1 MIAKHL
7 KVAVGFVAGLMLGAF
22 VLTAFA
28 QNAPRAS
35 SLPRYSV
42 QWESSQKLLLIT
54 DNSTNRLYL
63 YSNGKQGS
71 QLSRIIDLRQTG
83 AMLLRATTPSRKTA
97 PKPKTKTSKPKK
109 KGKTK
114 AKTKP
119 KKTSS

>member
-28 QNAPRAS
+28 QNAPRS
-35 SLPRYSV
+35 SSVPRYSV

-83 AMLLRATTPSRKTA
+83 ATLLRATTPSRKTA
-97 PKPKTKTSKPKK
+97 PKAKTKANPKK
-109 KGKTK
+109 KGKKKGKK
-114 AKTKP
+114 AKA
-119 KKTSS
+119 SD